1 MSSTRLRTLMIRS
14 MMVRSMTVRSMMV
27 RSSIVRSMSFR
38 ILLGCV
44 ACILALAGSA
54 YGQNPRAFR
63 GEVSDSQC
71 AMNVH
76 SLTRSHQEM
85 LKSKSMGGT
94 SNTCSVY
101 CIEHLGGYLVLS
113 AGNDVYRLDRSDMVH
128 GFEGRR
134 VVITGVLDSKLKQIH
149 VVKIDLDDKP

>member
-1 MSSTRLRTLMIRS
+1 MNATRFRGMLRI
-14 MMVRSMTVRSMMV
+14 
-27 RSSIVRSMSFR
+27 IF
-38 ILLGCV
+38 CV
-44 ACILALAGSA
+44 AGVVTLAGAA
-54 YGQNPRAFR
+54 YGQNPGVFR

-94 SNTCSVY
+94 SNTCSTY

-113 AGNDVYRLDRSDMVH
+113 IGNDVYRLDRSDLVH

-134 VVITGVLDSKLKQIH
+134 VVITGALDAKLKQIH
-149 VVKIDLDDKP
+149 VVKIDLDQKP

>member
-1 MSSTRLRTLMIRS
+1 MHRVRCRA
-14 MMVRSMTVRSMMV
+14 MMWYAVG
-27 RSSIVRSMSFR
+27 
-38 ILLGCV
+38 L
-44 ACILALAGSA
+44 LALAGAAS
-54 YGQNPRAFR
+54 GQNVQVYR

-71 AMNVH
+71 ALNVH

-94 SNTCSVY
+94 ANTCSVY

-113 AGNDVYRLDRSDMVH
+113 AGNDVYRLDRSDLVH

-134 VVITGVLDSKLKQIH
+134 VVITGTLDPKLKQIH
-149 VVKIDLDDKP
+149 VVKIDLEQKP

>member
-1 MSSTRLRTLMIRS
+1 MN
-14 MMVRSMTVRSMMV
+14 VR
-27 RSSIVRSMSFR
+27 IV
-38 ILLGCV
+38 LCC
-44 ACILALAGSA
+44 ATAILAMGVTAD
-54 YGQNPRAFR
+54 GQTSHVFR

-71 AMNVH
+71 ALNVH

-113 AGNDVYRLDRSDMVH
+113 VGNDVYRLDRADLVH

-134 VVITGVLDSKLKQIH
+134 VEVTGTLDAKIKQIH
-149 VVKIDLDDKP
+149 VIKIDLEEKP

>member
-1 MSSTRLRTLMIRS
+1 MKKPL
-14 MMVRSMTVRSMMV
+14 VCYAA
-27 RSSIVRSMSFR
+27 
-38 ILLGCV
+38 G
-44 ACILALAGSA
+44 ILALVGAAS
-54 YGQNPRAFR
+54 GQSTRPFH

-71 AMNVH
+71 ALNVH

-94 SNTCSVY
+94 ANTCAVY

-113 AGNDVYRLDRSDMVH
+113 SGNNVYRLDRTDLVH

-134 VVITGVLDSKLKQIH
+134 VIVTGVLDSKINQIH
-149 VVKIDLDDKP
+149 VVKIELEEK

>member
-1 MSSTRLRTLMIRS
+1 MNRAAISCAA
-14 MMVRSMTVRSMMV
+14 
-27 RSSIVRSMSFR
+27 
-38 ILLGCV
+38 G
-44 ACILALAGSA
+44 ILAVAGAA
-54 YGQNPRAFR
+54 YGQNPRVFR

-71 AMNVH
+71 ALNVH

-113 AGNDVYRLDRSDMVH
+113 SGNDVFRLDRADLVH
-128 GFEGRR
+128 GYEGQK
-134 VVITGVLDSKLKQIH
+134 VKLTGILDAKAKQIH
-149 VVKIDLDDKP
+149 VLKIELEDQK

>member
-1 MSSTRLRTLMIRS
+1 MKRAILFCAAGILVLASLSYAQSSR
-14 MMVRSMTVRSMMV
+14 V
-27 RSSIVRSMSFR
+27 FH
-38 ILLGCV
+38 
-44 ACILALAGSA
+44 
-54 YGQNPRAFR
+54 

-71 AMNVH
+71 ALNIH
-76 SLTRSHQEM
+76 SLTSSHQEM

-113 AGNDVYRLDRSDMVH
+113 AGKNVYRLDRADLVH

-134 VVITGVLDSKLKQIH
+134 VVVTGTLDPKLNQIH
-149 VVKIDLDDKP
+149 VLKIDLEEKP

>member
-1 MSSTRLRTLMIRS
+1 MSQTKFQSMFYRMIICWAIGMLAVSGVAHAQTSRL
-14 MMVRSMTVRSMMV
+14 
-27 RSSIVRSMSFR
+27 FH
-38 ILLGCV
+38 
-44 ACILALAGSA
+44 
-54 YGQNPRAFR
+54 

-71 AMNVH
+71 ALNVH

-113 AGNDVYRLDRSDMVH
+113 VGNDVYRLDRSDLVH

-134 VVITGVLDSKLKQIH
+134 VVITGILDPKLNQIH
-149 VVKIDLDDKP
+149 VQKIELEEKQ

>member
-1 MSSTRLRTLMIRS
+1 MKRHIIWCAAGFLVLAGAALAQD
-14 MMVRSMTVRSMMV
+14 VRS
-27 RSSIVRSMSFR
+27 
-38 ILLGCV
+38 
-44 ACILALAGSA
+44 
-54 YGQNPRAFR
+54 FR

-71 AMNVH
+71 ALNIH

-94 SNTCSVY
+94 SNTCAVY

-113 AGNDVYRLDRSDMVH
+113 AGNNVYRLDRADLVH

-134 VVITGVLDSKLKQIH
+134 VKIMGTLDTKLKQIH
-149 VVKIDLDDKP
+149 VLKIDLEHER

>member
-1 MSSTRLRTLMIRS
+1 MNSTGPFAKYQCVKFRSLKSRSLKSRALMC
-14 MMVRSMTVRSMMV
+14 
-27 RSSIVRSMSFR
+27 
-38 ILLGCV
+38 CV
-44 ACILALAGSA
+44 IGLLALSSRA
-54 YGQNPRAFR
+54 YCQTSHTYR

-71 AMNVH
+71 ALNVH

-113 AGNDVYRLDRSDMVH
+113 AGKNVYRLDRADLVH
-128 GFEGRR
+128 GFEGQR
-134 VVITGVLDSKLKQIH
+134 VAITGVLDPKLNQIH
-149 VVKIDLDDKP
+149 VLKIDLDDKP

>member
-1 MSSTRLRTLMIRS
+1 MNPTRCRTTLRS
-14 MMVRSMTVRSMMV
+14 MK
-27 RSSIVRSMSFR
+27 FR
-38 ILLGCV
+38 TMILYV
-44 ACILALAGSA
+44 AGVLLLASAA
-54 YGQNPRAFR
+54 YGQNSHLYR

-71 AMNVH
+71 ALNVH

-113 AGNDVYRLDRSDMVH
+113 AGKNVYRLDRADLVH
-128 GFEGRR
+128 GFEGQR
-134 VVITGVLDSKLKQIH
+134 VVVTGVLDTKLNQIH
-149 VVKIDLDDKP
+149 VLKIDLDDKP

>member
-1 MSSTRLRTLMIRS
+1 MKQFIMKCAW
-14 MMVRSMTVRSMMV
+14 VW
-27 RSSIVRSMSFR
+27 
-38 ILLGCV
+38 
-44 ACILALAGSA
+44 LALGAVA
-54 YGQNPRAFR
+54 LEQNAQTFH

-71 AMNVH
+71 ALNVH

-94 SNTCSVY
+94 ANTCSVY

-113 AGNDVYRLDRSDMVH
+113 VGKNVYRLDRGDLVH

-134 VVITGVLDSKLKQIH
+134 VILTGVLDSQLNQIH
-149 VVKIDLDDKP
+149 VLKIDLEEKP

>member
-1 MSSTRLRTLMIRS
+1 MNRKTIMFVIG
-14 MMVRSMTVRSMMV
+14 
-27 RSSIVRSMSFR
+27 F
-38 ILLGCV
+38 LGLSG
-44 ACILALAGSA
+44 LALAQ
-54 YGQNPRAFR
+54 GQRIFH

-76 SLTRSHQEM
+76 SLTRSHSEM

-113 AGNDVYRLDRSDMVH
+113 AGTEVYRLDRSDLVH
-128 GFEGRR
+128 GFEGHR
-134 VVITGVLDSKLKQIH
+134 VIITGVLDEKLKQIH
-149 VVKIDLDDKP
+149 VLKIDLENSR